1 MAYSDADCTHCFS
14 AIKRWDSIAL
24 HEFADLHPNFLNHF
38 NCDLSG
44 GVGGHEG
51 LKPTS
56 SSNADNS
63 ASASIKKNSKKSTMR
78 TEQVEESQKKFLQE
92 LVSAI
97 TPVADPN
104 LLLTQEL
111 LQVSSTLREL
121 LAFDDTADEQLIAHF
136 QQRKSEL
143 RYDV

>member
-1 MAYSDADCTHCFS
+1 
-14 AIKRWDSIAL
+14 
-24 HEFADLHPNFLNHF
+24 
-38 NCDLSG
+38 
-44 GVGGHEG
+44 
-51 LKPTS
+51 
-56 SSNADNS
+56 
-63 ASASIKKNSKKSTMR
+63 MR
-78 TEQVEESQKKFLQE
+78 IEQVEESQKKFLQE

-104 LLLTQEL
+104 TLLTQEL

-121 LAFDDTADEQLIAHF
+121 LELDDTADEQLIAHF